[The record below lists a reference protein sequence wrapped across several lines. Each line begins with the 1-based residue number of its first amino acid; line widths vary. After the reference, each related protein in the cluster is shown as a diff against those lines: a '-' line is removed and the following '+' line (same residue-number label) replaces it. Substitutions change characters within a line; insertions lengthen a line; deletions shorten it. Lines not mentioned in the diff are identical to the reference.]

1 MFISNRS
8 LAHFLSFIHSFIFFL
23 SLWSVWRGRGYFF
36 FSFHFLPLILPD
48 KRSLSFDQANVTYS
62 SGLRWNIR
70 LKFSR
75 IKQQRS
81 AVSFLSF
88 NPQKRWLTDNGTG
101 IYVFHFQKNVK
112 APTRKLIFSLFLP
125 FFFFFFFVLFL

>member
-1 MFISNRS
+1 MFISNHS
-8 LAHFLSFIHSFIFFL
+8 LAHSLFHSFILFL
-23 SLWSVWRGRGYFF
+23 SLWSVWRGRSYF

-48 KRSLSFDQANVTYS
+48 KRSLSFDQANITYS

-75 IKQQRS
+75 IKPQRS

-101 IYVFHFQKNVK
+101 IYVFHFQMNVK
-112 APTRKLIFSLFLP
+112 APTRKLIVSLFFP
-125 FFFFFFFVLFL
+125 FFFVSFFVLLVIF